1 MKLTYIIFVVGLIAL
16 GATEI
21 LLNLTNVGV
30 ESLGYQNLILGA
42 RGSDPGSD
50 PDDDDDDDDSDDDDD
65 DDNLNPADDELWY
78 QCKCRGAKLL
88 FAMTQNPPEAARFLS
103 PLASPWDG
111 EMREELAEWGYK
123 DNFKD
128 PDLFDFSGIA
138 PYLAT
143 LGIPITNSLHGG
155 PNHCVSYSHCNS
167 DIVRDEN
174 GDLPPLNEQYY
185 TKDGRKYRVSPRQG
199 VLLLQSSH
207 TLLTLFPI

>member
-1 MKLTYIIFVVGLIAL
+1 
-16 GATEI
+16 
-21 LLNLTNVGV
+21 
-30 ESLGYQNLILGA
+30 
-42 RGSDPGSD
+42 
-50 PDDDDDDDDSDDDDD
+50 
-65 DDNLNPADDELWY
+65 
-78 QCKCRGAKLL
+78 
-88 FAMTQNPPEAARFLS
+88 
-103 PLASPWDG
+103 
-111 EMREELAEWGYK
+111 MREELAEWGYK

-185 TKDGRKYRVSPRQG
+185 TKDGRKYRVRPRQG
-199 VLLLQSSH
+199 VLLLQSSRS
-207 TLLTLFPI
+207 LLTLFPI

>member
-88 FAMTQNPPEAARFLS
+88 FAMTQNPPEAARFLN
-103 PLASPWDG
+103 PW
-111 EMREELAEWGYK
+111 
-123 DNFKD
+123 
-128 PDLFDFSGIA
+128 
-138 PYLAT
+138 
-143 LGIPITNSLHGG
+143 H
-155 PNHCVSYSHCNS
+155 
-167 DIVRDEN
+167 
-174 GDLPPLNEQYY
+174 LP
-185 TKDGRKYRVSPRQG
+185 GMAR
-199 VLLLQSSH
+199 
-207 TLLTLFPI
+207 